1 MPLAIVFTRLRANHP
16 RAPAADRRQPARA
29 DSFARFMTW
38 HPACLPSL
46 YAGLAPL
53 PGARYSIVKVL
64 VRPLPVARFVIVW
77 NAQQLTSASQDCPAV
92 AARHTQ
98 DRAAWRRVVARKP
111 GVAPRW
117 GMLAGLRRRGRHD
130 VTT

>member
-1 MPLAIVFTRLRANHP
+1 M
-16 RAPAADRRQPARA
+16 
-29 DSFARFMTW
+29 
-38 HPACLPSL
+38 
-46 YAGLAPL
+46 
-53 PGARYSIVKVL
+53 
-64 VRPLPVARFVIVW
+64 RPLPVALFVIVW
-77 NAQQLTSASQDCPAV
+77 NAHQLTSASQDRPAV

-98 DRAAWRRVVARKP
+98 DLAAWRRVVARKP